1 MQKILQHKINSSDI
15 FFFFIHDVSFKI
27 YNPQRKTE
35 RNLVRKIIFEIIL
48 IIQYF
53 PNTLFIH

>member
-35 RNLVRKIIFEIIL
+35 RNLVRLRLSLK
-48 IIQYF
+48 
-53 PNTLFIH
+53 